1 MDMILEILVAV
12 AIFFKLLCVVSVL
25 AVIGLFAGVKMLLL
39 WITKG
44 GSVFNDG
51 L

>member
-1 MDMILEILVAV
+1 MILEILLAVAV
-12 AIFFKLLCVVSVL
+12 FFKLLCMVSVI
-25 AVIGLFAGVKMLLL
+25 AVFGLFAGVKILLS

>member
-1 MDMILEILVAV
+1 MILEILVAV
-12 AIFFKLLCVVSVL
+12 AVFFKLLCVVSVI
-25 AVIGLFAGVKMLLL
+25 AVIGLFAGVKIILS

-44 GSVFNDG
+44 GSVFRDG

>member
-1 MDMILEILVAV
+1 MILEILVAV
-12 AIFFKLLCVVSVL
+12 AVFFKLLCVVSVI
-25 AVIGLFAGVKMLLL
+25 AVTGLFAGVKILLS
-39 WITKG
+39 WIKKG